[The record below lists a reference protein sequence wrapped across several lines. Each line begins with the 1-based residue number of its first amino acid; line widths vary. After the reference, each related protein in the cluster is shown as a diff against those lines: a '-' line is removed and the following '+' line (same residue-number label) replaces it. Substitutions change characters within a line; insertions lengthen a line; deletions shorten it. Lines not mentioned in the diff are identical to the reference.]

1 MQWGADKWCDEI
13 LGVRAAG
20 LSNDQKALQVCVD
33 AIEAQFDM
41 PAWEF
46 LLNAKNREQLQN

>member
-1 MQWGADKWCDEI
+1 M
-13 LGVRAAG
+13 
-20 LSNDQKALQVCVD
+20 SNDQKALQVCVN